1 VDGLTEEVAEVVAV
15 VSGQDAE
22 EDAQV
27 TGKDLRTTARMLTDP
42 PSWSGRSRRSATT
55 VASQCIG
62 GLSVV

>member
-27 TGKDLRTTARMLTDP
+27 TLHHGAEEADEVQPLWQA
-42 PSWSGRSRRSATT
+42 SAL
-55 VASQCIG
+55 VA
-62 GLSVV
+62 